1 MQKENGEN
9 GSNGHFHFCIRR
21 SGKLEGVSRDSSD
34 IARYDGKQETI
45 TVASRMQFVLVRF
58 YGGKKRGEGIFVGG
72 LFTVNVCRHNT
83 ALSREK

>member
-1 MQKENGEN
+1 MGKTEATAISIFVYADR
-9 GSNGHFHFCIRR
+9 GSWKVYREI
-21 SGKLEGVSRDSSD
+21 SSD